1 MNRTVALRIIAGSAL
16 AVALLAV
23 LAWQLFLPADSN
35 AQRPADEKPETS
47 SPASVETA
55 TPTPLPTP
63 SDIRTPSPTPS
74 ATPSPSQSP
83 TPEATK
89 TPKPSATK
97 TATSHPTHT
106 QTTEP
111 AATEPE
117 PSPNEGPET
126 DDVPRDGSS
135 ASAVPTADRSSGSS
149 TQLPGPISF
158 TPVDLDEVCN
168 RASSF
173 TLTWTASNNAEG
185 YEVSL
190 FGASI
195 SASHRGPGTSMQ
207 VACPRVAG
215 EVQVQGYAYSGSKQ
229 SEYSYLTLTYS
240 PPMDA
245 QDSSTPLMAEE
256 PTATP

>member
-35 AQRPADEKPETS
+35 AQRPADEKPETP
-47 SPASVETA
+47 SPASSETA
-55 TPTPLPTP
+55 TA
-63 SDIRTPSPTPS
+63 TPSPASSDLRTPS
-74 ATPSPSQSP
+74 ATPTPSQSP
-83 TPEATK
+83 TPEASK
-89 TPKPSATK
+89 TPKPKPSATK

-111 AATEPE
+111 AASAPE
-117 PSPNEGPET
+117 PDEDSDPE
-126 DDVPRDGSS
+126 DVPRDGSS

-195 SASHRGPGTSMQ
+195 SASHRGPGTSME

-245 QDSSTPLMAEE
+245 QDSSTPFMVEE

>member
-23 LAWQLFLPADSN
+23 LAWQLFLPTDSN
-35 AQRPADEKPETS
+35 AQRPADRKPEKP
-47 SPASVETA
+47 SPASAETA
-55 TPTPLPTP
+55 TPSPAS

-74 ATPSPSQSP
+74 ATPTPSQSP
-83 TPEATK
+83 TPDASK
-89 TPKPSATK
+89 TPKPKPSATK

-111 AATEPE
+111 AASAPE
-117 PSPNEGPET
+117 PDEDSDPE
-126 DDVPRDGSS
+126 DVPRDGSS

-158 TPVDLDEVCN
+158 TPVDLDAVCN

-195 SASHRGPGTSMQ
+195 SASHRGPGTSME

-245 QDSSTPLMAEE
+245 QDSSTPLLAEE

>member
-23 LAWQLFLPADSN
+23 LAWQLFLPTDSN
-35 AQRPADEKPETS
+35 AQRPADQNPKKPSPASSDTATATPSSASSDIPTTSPTPMPTPTPETS
-47 SPASVETA
+47 K
-55 TPTPLPTP
+55 TPV
-63 SDIRTPSPTPS
+63 
-74 ATPSPSQSP
+74 
-83 TPEATK
+83 
-89 TPKPSATK
+89 PKPSVTK

-111 AATEPE
+111 AASAPE
-117 PSPNEGPET
+117 PNEDSDPE
-126 DDVPRDGSS
+126 DVPRDGSS

-215 EVQVQGYAYSGSKQ
+215 EVQVQGYAYSGSTQ

-245 QDSSTPLMAEE
+245 QGSSTPFMVEE
-256 PTATP
+256 PTPTP